1 MAAERLSM
9 RKLREVLRLAALGHS
24 KRAIGRSLQISHN
37 TAAFY
42 LRRAEQMGVAWPAC
56 ESMEDSDLER
66 LLLPPAPEA
75 GARRPLPEW
84 PVIHRELRR
93 KGVTLQLLWLEYKA
107 VHPGGLQYTQFV
119 TRYRAWEDSIDP
131 VLRQEHRAGEKVFVD
146 YAGHT
151 LPVVDP
157 STGEIREA
165 QLFVATLGASNF
177 TFAELTWTQTL
188 PDWIGSHVRMYAHF
202 SGVPQLTVPD
212 NLKSGVR
219 HACYYDPD
227 VNPTYLDLARHY
239 GTTILPTRTAAPR
252 DKAKVETGVQ
262 ICERWILAP
271 LRNHTLV
278 GLAEANREVKRLL
291 EALNDRPFQKL
302 PGTRRSRFE
311 ELDRPALAPLPAT
324 PYQYAE
330 FKKARVN
337 IDYHVEVERH
347 YYSVPHALVR
357 KEVDVRLTATGVEI
371 LHGNKRVA
379 AHPRSRRVG
388 GFTTEPAHRPKSHQK
403 HLEWTPARLV
413 RWGLSIGSATGA
425 LVQRI
430 LESKPHPEQGYRACL
445 GLLRLAKLYTPER
458 LEAASFRALRSGAT
472 RYRSVKSILEHK
484 LDQVPLEDQAQLE
497 LPAQHEHLRG
507 ASYYNHG

>member
-37 TAAFY
+37 TAALY
-42 LRRAEQMGVAWPAC
+42 LRRAV
-56 ESMEDSDLER
+56 
-66 LLLPPAPEA
+66 EA
-75 GARRPLPEW
+75 GVTWPSCEALDDATLESLLVPPPPEPGRGRPLPDW
-84 PVIHRELRR
+84 AVVHKELRR
-93 KGVTLQLLWLEYKA
+93 KAVTLQLLWLEYKA
-107 VHPGGLQYTQFV
+107 AHPDGFQYTQFV
-119 TRYRAWEDSIDP
+119 TRYRAWEETIDP

-151 LPVVDP
+151 LPVIDP
-157 STGEIREA
+157 TTGELRDA
-165 QLFVATLGASNF
+165 QLFVGTLGASNF
-177 TFAELTWTQTL
+177 TFAELTWTQSL
-188 PDWIGSHVRMYAHF
+188 PDWIGSHVRMYAYF
-202 SGVPQLTVPD
+202 GGVPQLTVPD

-262 ICERWILAP
+262 ICERWLLAP

-278 GLAEANREVKRLL
+278 GLAEANREVARLL

-311 ELDRPALAPLPAT
+311 ELDRPELSPLPAT
-324 PYQYAE
+324 RYQYAE
-330 FKKARVN
+330 WKKARVN
-337 IDYHVEVERH
+337 IDYHIEVDRH
-347 YYSVPHALVR
+347 YYSVPHALLR
-357 KEVDVRLTATGVEI
+357 KQVDVRLTATSVEV
-371 LHGNKRVA
+371 LHGGKRVA
-379 AHPRSRRVG
+379 AHPRSHRKG
-388 GFTTEPAHRPKSHQK
+388 GFTTEAGHRPKSHQK
-403 HLEWTPARLV
+403 HLEWTPERLV
-413 RWGLSIGSATGA
+413 RWGQSVGSATGT

-430 LESKPHPEQGYRACL
+430 LENKPHPEQGYRACL
-445 GLLRLAKLYTPER
+445 GLLRLGKRYTPER

-472 RYRSVKSILEHK
+472 SYRSVKSILEHN
-484 LDQVPLEDQAQLE
+484 LDQVPLEEQARLD
-497 LPAQHEHLRG
+497 LPAEHEHVRG
-507 ASYYNHG
+507 ASYYTKG